1 MGRISLNARYRAKV
15 WGFER
20 LLDFSLS
27 WHQQESTGNKAQRLL
42 TGAEAVRQWT
52 AEVLIDILDT
62 VATFVGALIA
72 CISAASGIR
81 PLLRVLPRLSDRHRT
96 LF

>member
-20 LLDFSLS
+20 LLDSSMS

-42 TGAEAVRQWT
+42 TGAEAVREWT
-52 AEVLIDILDT
+52 DEVLIDLLNTIGHIRRFADC
-62 VATFVGALIA
+62 GH
-72 CISAASGIR
+72 SPASGIL
-81 PLLRVLPRLSDRHRT
+81 PVLRVLPRRPDRH
-96 LF
+96 